1 MDVAAWKQRLLLAAR
16 PPRAEHIDLVRRAER
31 AFNAPLPSLVR
42 VRVAAAVREGHDAV
56 EVIEHVATHPLR
68 AAHLAQ
74 LLGPDGIDEE
84 TFVTATFSEVLGRT
98 PEDEALAN
106 AVARLRGGVTRQD
119 YVLEVISSAEAR
131 NRERSTITA
140 LAHLP
145 DLVTRSPHRYE
156 LARSTGNKTG
166 SPVLALRVR
175 EPEDVDWVERMIL
188 EHGYYEVPNAWH
200 LDVDADKQVL
210 GQIIAA
216 FRPTRSLELGCS
228 SGAVLSVLDELGVAA
243 EGIDISAA
251 SQERAAPAVRPRIH
265 HGDLLTFD
273 LQRGYD
279 VFCGF
284 DIFEHLNPR
293 HLGRYL
299 DRIRGLL
306 RPGGFVV
313 ANIPAYGEDPVF
325 GTAFPPELVG
335 WEEHDGTYDLWP
347 ADACGFPHLGHL
359 IWANADWWTKRFTA
373 SGFTRLPEV
382 EQAIHRRY
390 GEWMRAAA
398 PARRS
403 LFVFGSSPDPDEV
416 AAVVARTPEVT
427 ALAGV

>member
-16 PPRAEHIDLVRRAER
+16 PPRAEHVDLVRRAER
-31 AFNAPLPSLVR
+31 AFAAPLGPLVR
-42 VRVAAAVREGHDAV
+42 VRVAAALREGHDQL

-74 LLGPDGIDEE
+74 LLGPEGTDDEA
-84 TFVTATFSEVLGRT
+84 FVTATFSELLGRT
-98 PEDEALAN
+98 PEDAGLDN
-106 AVARLRGGVTRQD
+106 AVDRLRRGVSRQD
-119 YVLEVISSAEAR
+119 YVLEVIGSAEAR
-131 NRERSTITA
+131 NRERATIAA

-145 DLVTRSPHRYE
+145 DLVAMCPHRYE
-156 LARSTGNKTG
+156 LARFTGNKTG
-166 SPVLALRVR
+166 SPVLALRVSG
-175 EPEDVDWVERMIL
+175 PDDVDWVERMIL

-200 LDVDADKQVL
+200 LDVDTDKQVL

-228 SGAVLSVLDELGVAA
+228 SGAVLSVLDELGIAA
-243 EGIDISAA
+243 EGIDISASSA
-251 SQERAAPAVRPRIH
+251 ERAAPAVRPRIH

-273 LQRGYD
+273 LQPGYD

-299 DRIRGLL
+299 HRIRGLL

-313 ANIPAYGEDPVF
+313 TNIPAYGTDPVF

-335 WEEHDGTYDLWP
+335 WTDRDGTYDLWP
-347 ADACGFPHLGHL
+347 VDACGFPHLGHL
-359 IWANADWWTKRFTA
+359 IWATATWWVERFSEA
-373 SGFTRLPEV
+373 GLVRLPQV
-382 EQAIHRRY
+382 EQAIHDRY
-390 GEWMRAAA
+390 GDWMRAAA

-403 LFVFGSSPDPDEV
+403 FFVFGSSPDPDEV
-416 AAVVARTPEVT
+416 AAVVARMPEVT

>member
-1 MDVAAWKQRLLLAAR
+1 VDVAAQKQRLLLAAR
-16 PPRAEHIDLVRRAER
+16 PPRAEHLDLVRRAER
-31 AFNAPLPSLVR
+31 AFSAPLTPLVR
-42 VRVAAAVREGHDAV
+42 VRVAAALREGHDAF

-74 LLGPDGIDEE
+74 LLGAEGTADE
-84 TFVTATFSEVLGRT
+84 TFVTATFSELLGRT
-98 PEDEALAN
+98 PEEEGLAN
-106 AVARLRGGVTRQD
+106 AVGRLRSGVSRPD
-119 YVLEVISSAEAR
+119 YVLEVISSIETR
-131 NRERSTITA
+131 NRERPTIA
-140 LAHLP
+140 SLAHLP
-145 DLVTRSPHRYE
+145 DLVAMSPHRYE

-175 EPEDVDWVERMIL
+175 GADDVDWIERMIL

-200 LDVDADKQVL
+200 LEVDTDKQVL

-216 FRPTRSLELGCS
+216 FRPERSLELGCS
-228 SGAVLSVLDELGVAA
+228 SGAVLSVLDDLGVAA
-243 EGIDISAA
+243 EGIDISASSA
-251 SQERAAPAVRPRIH
+251 DRAAPAVRPRIH

-273 LQRGYD
+273 LKPGYD

-313 ANIPAYGEDPVF
+313 TNIPAYGDDPVF

-335 WEEHDGTYDLWP
+335 WQEQDGTYDLWP
-347 ADACGFPHLGHL
+347 VDACGFPHLGHL
-359 IWANADWWTKRFTA
+359 VWATARWWVERFSDA
-373 SGFTRLPEV
+373 GFTRLPEV
-382 EQAIHRRY
+382 EQAIHGRY
-390 GEWMRAAA
+390 GDWMRASA

-403 LFVFGSSPDPDEV
+403 FFVFAVEPDPDEV
-416 AAVVARTPEVT
+416 AAVVGRVPEVT